1 MDGIAYV
8 RCIQIEFTKQDKE
21 RISHALYGTKYLE
34 KCNEITIVQCV
45 TESLLLEVNFINK

>member
-45 TESLLLEVNFINK
+45 TESLLLEVNFINE